1 MELRCERS
9 VMGVM
14 GRRREKGSDER
25 ERMSYSTGWRYVGMW
40 RSDLGLK
47 FGDFPARVR
56 MEVPSSIVP
65 PRNHKADGYIAVS

>member
-1 MELRCERS
+1 MILVPYSSPLISSKWINEFLGERGMELRCERS

-14 GRRREKGSDER
+14 GRRRENGSDER

-47 FGDFPARVR
+47 FGEIP
-56 MEVPSSIVP
+56 
-65 PRNHKADGYIAVS
+65 